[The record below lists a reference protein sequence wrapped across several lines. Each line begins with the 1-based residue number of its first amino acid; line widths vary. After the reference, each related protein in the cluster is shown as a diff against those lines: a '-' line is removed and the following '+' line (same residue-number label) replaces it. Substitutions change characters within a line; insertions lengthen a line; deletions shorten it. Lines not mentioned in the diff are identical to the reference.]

1 MDADAMRLINWFMK
15 SESHHHLLG
24 FYLPQGH
31 TLRHVTMLTELGG
44 HSDPVKIV
52 SEGTPQSYN
61 LGLSKVNRTVAKSS
75 NQWVNFQMGVR
86 QITRAR
92 IQDQCHEDLCS

>member
-44 HSDPVKIV
+44 HSDIVKIV
-52 SEGTPQSYN
+52 SERTLQSYN
-61 LGLSKVNRTVAKSS
+61 LGLSKVNRTIAKSS
-75 NQWVNFQMGVR
+75 NQSSG
-86 QITRAR
+86 
-92 IQDQCHEDLCS
+92 